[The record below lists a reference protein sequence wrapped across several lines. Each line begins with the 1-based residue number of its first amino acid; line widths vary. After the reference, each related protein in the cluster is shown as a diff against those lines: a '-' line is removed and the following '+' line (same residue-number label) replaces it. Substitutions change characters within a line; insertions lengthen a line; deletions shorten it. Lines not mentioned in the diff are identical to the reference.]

1 MPISAAERRENARI
15 AAFTRSAQEPSG
27 TAMTAKAR
35 QTFWDS
41 FGTGHECGV
50 CKPVAIDQS
59 LPADERERQAAA
71 LRSAHFSRIARNAR
85 IAASVARARSAP
97 DAAL

>member
-1 MPISAAERRENARI
+1 MPITPGERRENARI
-15 AAFTRSAQEPSG
+15 AALTRSAKEPSG

-41 FGTGHECGV
+41 FERSHECNV
-50 CKPVAIDQS
+50 CPRVDIDQS
-59 LPADERERQAAA
+59 LPAAERQRQAAA
-71 LRSAHFSRIARNAR
+71 ARAAHYSRIARNAR
-85 IAASVARARSAP
+85 IAATVARAAKAP